1 MYVCVYVCMYVCIY
15 IYICT
20 YVYIYVHVYMYIHR
34 HIYIYTYIYMEKKTR
49 NLLKITNIYLL
60 SRKKASEKKINIS
73 DFNKLYVFPPY
84 TLNNTSKV
92 GICLNIYLVAAI

>member
-1 MYVCVYVCMYVCIY
+1 MY
-15 IYICT
+15 IYICI
-20 YVYIYVHVYMYIHR
+20 YID
-34 HIYIYTYIYMEKKTR
+34 IYIYTYIYMEKKTR

-73 DFNKLYVFPPY
+73 NFNKLYVFPPY